1 MEILFVLVP
10 VSVVIMLIA
19 LAAFIWSVY
28 SDQYDDLEMEAERIL
43 LEDTPDSTSQVDPQ
57 NNTKEEMA

>member
-19 LAAFIWSVY
+19 LVAFMWSVQN
-28 SDQYDDLEMEAERIL
+28 DQYDDLEMEAERIL
-43 LEDTPDSTSQVDPQ
+43 LEETPQPDGAADHQKF
-57 NNTKEEMA
+57 NKEEMP